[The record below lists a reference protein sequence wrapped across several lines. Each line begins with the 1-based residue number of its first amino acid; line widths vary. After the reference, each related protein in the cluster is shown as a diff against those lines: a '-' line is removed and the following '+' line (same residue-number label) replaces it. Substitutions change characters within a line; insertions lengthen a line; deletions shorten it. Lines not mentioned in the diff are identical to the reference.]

1 MLLNIHILAG
11 QDISLVRTEPDDPQ
25 QLPCP
30 HQRQV
35 FQCQITIPVL
45 SLAWF
50 LPNGDI
56 LEFGVLRS
64 VGDTRN
70 SSDGNYRAT
79 LTHKM
84 EDGVQIPARFLYTS
98 TLLVLK
104 SENGSNITCGELD
117 ASVEFE
123 LSTTVAISGMNYHVL
138 PQLLSV

>member
-1 MLLNIHILAG
+1 M
-11 QDISLVRTEPDDPQ
+11 RTEPDDPQ

-30 HQRQV
+30 HQRQE
-35 FQCQITIPVL
+35 FKCQIMIPVL

-56 LEFGVLRS
+56 LEFGALRS

-70 SSDGNYRAT
+70 SSDGNYTAT
-79 LTHKM
+79 LTHKI
-84 EDGVQIPARFLYTS
+84 EDGVQVPARYLYTS

-104 SENGSNITCGELD
+104 SENGSNVTCGELD

-123 LSTTVAISGMNYHVL
+123 LSTTVAISGMNNYVL

>member
-1 MLLNIHILAG
+1 M
-11 QDISLVRTEPDDPQ
+11 RTEPDDPQ

-30 HQRQV
+30 HQRQE

-56 LEFGVLRS
+56 LEFGALRS

-79 LTHKM
+79 LTDKM
-84 EDGVQIPARFLYTS
+84 EDGVQVPTRSLYTS
-98 TLLVLK
+98 TLLVLI

-117 ASVEFE
+117 ASVELE
-123 LSTTVAISGMNYHVL
+123 QNITTAISGMCNNNMFYTITQTIVKNIL
-138 PQLLSV
+138 IGI